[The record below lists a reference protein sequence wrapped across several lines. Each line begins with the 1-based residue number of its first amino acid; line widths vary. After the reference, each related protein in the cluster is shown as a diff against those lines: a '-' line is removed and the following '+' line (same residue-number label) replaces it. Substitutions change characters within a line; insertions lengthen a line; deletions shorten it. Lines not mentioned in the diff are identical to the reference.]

1 MNEALWE
8 LYQRNCQDEMVPL
21 EQFVRRLVAGEWGA
35 YPKADV
41 LELLDELET
50 MMLGNIQMK
59 VHEGARFAD
68 MADEVSEQT
77 QEEFEKLTAIV
88 EDTLPNP

>member
-8 LYQRNCQDEMVPL
+8 LYQQTCQDEMVPL
-21 EQFVRRLVAGEWGA
+21 DQFVRRLASGEWGA
-35 YPKADV
+35 YTKADV
-41 LELLDELET
+41 LELLQELET

-59 VHEGARFAD
+59 MHEGPRFAE

-77 QEEFEKLTAIV
+77 HAEFEKLSAFV
-88 EDTLPNP
+88 ESAFQ

>member
-1 MNEALWE
+1 MNEALWD
-8 LYQRNCQDEMVPL
+8 LYQRTCQDEMTPL
-21 EQFVRRLVAGEWGA
+21 EEFVRRLAGGEWGA

-41 LELLDELET
+41 LELLGELET

-59 VHEGARFAD
+59 MHEGARFAE

-77 QEEFEKLTAIV
+77 HAEFERLTSFV
-88 EDTLPNP
+88 ETAFP

>member
-8 LYQRNCQDEMVPL
+8 LYQRICQDEMVPL
-21 EQFVRRLVAGEWGA
+21 EEFVRRLAAGEWGA

-41 LELLDELET
+41 LELLQELES
-50 MMLGNIQMK
+50 MMLSNIQIKM
-59 VHEGARFAD
+59 HEGARFAE

-77 QEEFEKLTAIV
+77 HAEFEKLTTFA
-88 EDTLPNP
+88 ESAFP

>member
-8 LYQRNCQDEMVPL
+8 LYQQVCQDEMVPL
-21 EQFVRRLVAGEWGA
+21 PEFVRRLAAGEWGA

-41 LELLDELET
+41 LELLQELET
-50 MMLGNIQMK
+50 MMLANIQMK
-59 VHEGARFAD
+59 MHEGRRFAE

-77 QEEFEKLTAIV
+77 HAEFEKLTEFV
-88 EDTLPNP
+88 EGAFP

>member
-8 LYQRNCQDEMVPL
+8 LYQRTCQDEMVPL
-21 EQFVRRLVAGEWGA
+21 EEFVRRLAAREWGE

-41 LELLDELET
+41 LELLEELQS

-59 VHEGARFAD
+59 THEGARYAEA
-68 MADEVSEQT
+68 ADEVSEQT
-77 QEEFEKLTAIV
+77 QEEFERLAAIV
-88 EDTLPNP
+88 EAAYPTA